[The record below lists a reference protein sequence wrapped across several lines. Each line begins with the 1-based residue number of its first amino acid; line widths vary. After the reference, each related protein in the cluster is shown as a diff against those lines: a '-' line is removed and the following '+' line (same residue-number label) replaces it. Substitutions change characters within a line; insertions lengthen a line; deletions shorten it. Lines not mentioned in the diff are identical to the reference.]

1 MRANIIIH
9 SVTGNLLLIAKVF
22 QEKLQEKGVDAR
34 IYRVEDPDLH
44 LSAAESNEA
53 NEYYEDIISLPLL
66 RKGDVTIMGCPA
78 IFSLPTAEMKAF
90 LDQTIPL
97 LDSRDME
104 NRLFKGI
111 EVKIEEVFL
120 IVIFNEYT
128 TIHVHSERVQS
139 LQIEIMSLIYHQ
151 DKDNNYSSQIAQD
164 FRELLYFCRLKRKF
178 EVPK

>member
-53 NEYYEDIISLPLL
+53 NEYYEDIISLPLASMEKL

-90 LDQTIPL
+90 LEQAIPL
-97 LDSRDME
+97 PE
-104 NRLFKGI
+104 
-111 EVKIEEVFL
+111 
-120 IVIFNEYT
+120 
-128 TIHVHSERVQS
+128 
-139 LQIEIMSLIYHQ
+139 
-151 DKDNNYSSQIAQD
+151 
-164 FRELLYFCRLKRKF
+164 
-178 EVPK
+178 